1 MSLKYIKTRGH
12 DPAQCLLLQ
21 VDSLNGSFLN
31 AKDSI
36 QMLMDIFR
44 LLSWQRM
51 ALRIL
56 IQECKQCWTEP

>member
-44 LLSWQRM
+44 LLS
-51 ALRIL
+51 
-56 IQECKQCWTEP
+56 